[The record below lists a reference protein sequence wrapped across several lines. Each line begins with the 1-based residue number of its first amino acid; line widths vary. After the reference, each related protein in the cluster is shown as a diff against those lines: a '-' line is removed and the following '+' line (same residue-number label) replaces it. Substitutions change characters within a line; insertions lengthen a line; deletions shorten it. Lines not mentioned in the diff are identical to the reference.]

1 MKQENEKLIIQIKNG
16 IDIQDNYEKLYF
28 NNIGFIQKV
37 IRSKVKGIYEFDDLL
52 QQSYFGLIKAV
63 ENYDYKLKQTS
74 FLNLLKFSIWNEIRE
89 LQSDYP
95 VHLQYK
101 ILKFKRA
108 YEKLQKELGYEPE
121 KYRLM
126 NEMNMSLSEID
137 TIISALKAPLS
148 LDNPINEGAD
158 DTLKDLIPDENNCFI
173 GCQESLEKNE
183 FKNIVHEA
191 VERLP
196 LTLREIIN
204 KRYFLGMTFK
214 EISQERN
221 VSIESV
227 RRIERK
233 GLDRLE
239 RDTTFKKKLDDYC
252 FINEY
257 RRVGVNEFNRT
268 WTSSTEWYV
277 LEKERLQSCN

>member
-204 KRYFLGMTFK
+204 KRYF
-214 EISQERN
+214 
-221 VSIESV
+221 
-227 RRIERK
+227 
-233 GLDRLE
+233 
-239 RDTTFKKKLDDYC
+239 
-252 FINEY
+252 
-257 RRVGVNEFNRT
+257 
-268 WTSSTEWYV
+268 
-277 LEKERLQSCN
+277 